1 MTAKSTLLKDVM
13 THGVKNG
20 TGPFA
25 SIGFKEAAPLSK
37 PVNFYISK
45 ECMTAQIAIEAE
57 AEPGTGAPIVAAAP
71 LVDME
76 LVI

>member
-1 MTAKSTLLKDVM
+1 MTAKSILLKDVM

-37 PVNFYISK
+37 PVNFYIPK
-45 ECMTAQIAIEAE
+45 GWMTAQIAIEAE
-57 AEPGTGAPIVAAAP
+57 TEPGTGAPKVEAAP
-71 LVDME
+71 LVDRE